1 MDPALYPQS
10 EGDRQ
15 AIAEAAAL
23 LREGSTVAFPTET
36 VYGLGAD
43 ARRPAAVAAVFA
55 AKGRPS
61 DNPLI
66 VHIARRSDLDGLVTA
81 VHPSAA
87 AVIGAFWPGPFTG
100 VLPGRPVVLSPPCTA
115 WLATVGLRHVERPPQ
130 RARLLR

>member
-1 MDPALYPQS
+1 MTKPQNSSFAVQRRSGQIDSTRYWKLSSAEEPGVDSGPYPQS
-10 EGDRQ
+10 EADRQ

-43 ARRPAAVAAVFA
+43 AGSTAAVEAVFA

-66 VHIARRSDLDGLVTA
+66 VHIARRSDLEGLVTE

-87 AVIGAFWPGPFTG
+87 A
-100 VLPGRPVVLSPPCTA
+100 
-115 WLATVGLRHVERPPQ
+115 
-130 RARLLR
+130 